1 MNEQQKLSR
10 LAAVKVAFD
19 KAQAGQ
25 TPDRPDIARV
35 VARAQAIAD
44 AWNASK
50 HASSVP
56 TVDNF
61 LEVLPLHL
69 QPKSQF

>member
-1 MNEQQKLSR
+1 MTEQQKITR
-10 LAAVKVAFD
+10 MEAVKAAFD
-19 KAQAGQ
+19 RAQAGQ

-50 HASSVP
+50 HADSVP
-56 TVDNF
+56 TVDNL